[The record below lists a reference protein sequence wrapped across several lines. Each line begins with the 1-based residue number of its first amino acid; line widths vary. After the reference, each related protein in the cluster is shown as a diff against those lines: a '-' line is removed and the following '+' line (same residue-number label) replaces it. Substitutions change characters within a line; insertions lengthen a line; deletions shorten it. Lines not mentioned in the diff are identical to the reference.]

1 MYYEMFSHFVS
12 PELPGSLSLAP
23 DGHAVPESL
32 GEGIVVDL
40 ELGDPIVLV
49 GSHRQELCLR
59 EPAAMFSYM
68 EGFSVKFELKSKV
81 FIFFN
86 LTFYLKFIL
95 LIFFIFFSLNLV

>member
-1 MYYEMFSHFVS
+1 MKCFLILSHLS
-12 PELPGSLSLAP
+12 CLHGSLSLAP

-59 EPAAMFSYM
+59 EPAAMFSIM

-86 LTFYLKFIL
+86 LTFYLKFNFAYFL
-95 LIFFIFFSLNLV
+95 YFF